1 MPLSWNEIKARFRLY
16 DLHNDAV
23 HEFSLA
29 ELHRNVR
36 QFSFIAGYETQV
48 IKPRNPTN
56 IKAAERMGR
65 LHDQLQGRGGHTDLD
80 GTRCW
85 PASDF
90 LPMRLQT

>member
-36 QFSFIAGYETQV
+36 QFSFIAW
-48 IKPRNPTN
+48 
-56 IKAAERMGR
+56 
-65 LHDQLQGRGGHTDLD
+65 L
-80 GTRCW
+80 
-85 PASDF
+85 
-90 LPMRLQT
+90 